1 MNPHFMH
8 KGNVINGV
16 INLSPKEVLEECQN
30 GAVILDM
37 RRDFE
42 IRYKQFDVEN
52 VIYAR
57 IDFIHERYTEVPK
70 DKPLIIAD
78 QAGVHSRE
86 ITAFLM
92 EKGFG
97 NVANLTG
104 GIFEWDKDGLPLKID
119 AGSMLSG
126 QCLCV
131 LRPPAKP
138 KDA

>member
-1 MNPHFMH
+1 MNSYFLH
-8 KGNVINGV
+8 KGNIIKGIINF
-16 INLSPKEVLEECQN
+16 SPKEVLEECKN

-42 IRYKQFDVEN
+42 ISYKQFDVEN

-57 IDFIHERYTEVPK
+57 IEFIHEHYSEIPT

-78 QAGVHSRE
+78 QAGVHSKE

-92 EKGFG
+92 EKGFN
-97 NVANLTG
+97 NVANMAG

-119 AGSMLSG
+119 AGEMLSG

-131 LRPPAKP
+131 LRPHKKNP
-138 KDA
+138 

>member
-1 MNPHFMH
+1 MNPFFKHN
-8 KGNVINGV
+8 GNIINGV
-16 INLSPKEVLEECQN
+16 INFSPREVLEECKN

-37 RRDFE
+37 RRDYE
-42 IRYKQFDVEN
+42 ISYKQFDVEN
-52 VIYAR
+52 ILYAR
-57 IDFIHERYTEVPK
+57 IDFIKENYEELPK

-78 QAGVHSRE
+78 HAGVHSKE

-92 EKGFG
+92 EKGFV
-97 NVANLTG
+97 NVANMAG

-131 LRPPAKP
+131 LRTK
-138 KDA
+138 K

>member
-1 MNPHFMH
+1 MNSYFLH
-8 KGNVINGV
+8 KGNIIKGV
-16 INLSPKEVLEECQN
+16 INFSPKEVLEECKN

-42 IRYKQFDVEN
+42 ISYKQFDVEN

-57 IDFIHERYTEVPK
+57 IEFIHEHYNEIPA

-78 QAGVHSRE
+78 QAGVHSKE

-92 EKGFG
+92 EKGFN
-97 NVANLTG
+97 NVANMAG

-119 AGSMLSG
+119 AGEMLSG

-131 LRPPAKP
+131 LRQHKKNP
-138 KDA
+138 